1 MSRRFERVYIYSGFS
16 TISSFSVDG
25 KVLNRRKY
33 LLDKM
38 GRARIDVDVVESLI
52 RSCEYFANVVM
63 AGKNN
68 WQPLSNRSG
77 EPFTPRSSYTE
88 HKRAEGK
95 AIDQIFSQDPHCR
108 NSQISIFA
116 YIIIGKH

>member
-52 RSCEYFANVVM
+52 ERSEVANILRMSLWLARIVGSRFLTALANLLRQGHHTRNIKEPKERPLIKYFLKTRI
-63 AGKNN
+63 AGTRRFRY
-68 WQPLSNRSG
+68 LH
-77 EPFTPRSSYTE
+77 TL
-88 HKRAEGK
+88 
-95 AIDQIFSQDPHCR
+95 
-108 NSQISIFA
+108 
-116 YIIIGKH
+116 